1 MTETQAAESSGI
13 GAIIRGLIEELIG
26 EDKTVIEVPFGN
38 GFFNISSST
47 VTMWIIMAVLILICI
62 ILSANLKVYNIS
74 KRQAITESILLI
86 FSTCSCVGGVPAYLT
101 TAVLYCEP
109 DPPNPLKLLI

>member
-74 KRQAITESILLI
+74 KRQAITESIVVGLRNL
-86 FSTCSCVGGVPAYLT
+86 VGGFLGH
-101 TAVLYCEP
+101 TAIEYTDFL
-109 DPPNPLKLLI
+109 